1 MFEWGKKLFIW
12 IAKLK
17 ILDKYGKNT
26 IWQQKQMLTIKMNSF
41 QKKTVGVFF
50 THVQLWALQ
59 AVNLKDV
66 QQRLYVVLN
75 LVAIKG
81 VPQDPQAF
89 WYGMCQNYTDL
100 KADSQVLNWADCAV
114 IFHKWHLL
122 SNNYKFL
129 GHAG

>member
-1 MFEWGKKLFIW
+1 
-12 IAKLK
+12 
-17 ILDKYGKNT
+17 
-26 IWQQKQMLTIKMNSF
+26 MLTIKMNSF
-41 QKKTVGVFF
+41 QKKTVVCLFF

-66 QQRLYVVLN
+66 QQRLCVVLN

-89 WYGMCQNYTDL
+89 WYSMFQNYTDL

-114 IFHKWHLL
+114 IFP
-122 SNNYKFL
+122 
-129 GHAG
+129 

>member
-1 MFEWGKKLFIW
+1 
-12 IAKLK
+12 
-17 ILDKYGKNT
+17 
-26 IWQQKQMLTIKMNSF
+26 MNSF
-41 QKKTVGVFF
+41 QKKTVVCLFLHTF
-50 THVQLWALQ
+50 SFE
-59 AVNLKDV
+59 LKDV

>member
-1 MFEWGKKLFIW
+1 MG
-12 IAKLK
+12 
-17 ILDKYGKNT
+17 
-26 IWQQKQMLTIKMNSF
+26 
-41 QKKTVGVFF
+41 KKTVYLDRKVKNIRQVGKKHYLTTKTNVDNKNEQFSEENGCLFVF

-59 AVNLKDV
+59 AVNLKDM

-100 KADSQVLNWADCAV
+100 KADSQVLSWADCAV